1 MRNLLGIIEHL
12 EQMADDFM
20 GYGGDEYALG
30 IRAAAEEIKKEAGR
44 MGKKVKKIFG
54 TAYSA
59 ETGKYTP
66 KEFTV
71 AVEYDKEGKCLSIND
86 GVRKWTVLAS
96 DVKFLLD

>member
-1 MRNLLGIIEHL
+1 MTKKSIEV
-12 EQMADDFM
+12 
-20 GYGGDEYALG
+20 
-30 IRAAAEEIKKEAGR
+30 R
-44 MGKKVKKIFG
+44 KKVKKIFG

-86 GVRKWTVLAS
+86 GIRKWTVLAS